1 MQTFLPFPNFRQSA
15 EVLDFRRLGKQRVE
29 VLQILRALESTKKDA
44 GWINHPA
51 VKMWEGYQYALSIY
65 GLECCVAW
73 ENRGYN
79 RGTTR
84 DEILWRA
91 KRYSGTGGIPH
102 AKPFWFGDD
111 RFHSAHRRMLVWK
124 MPDHYLVKFVDV
136 PEVPLHKPDYYWPT
150 KSPGMSHLS
159 E

>member
-1 MQTFLPFPNFRQSA
+1 MQTFLPFPSFRESA

-29 VLQILRALESTKKDA
+29 VLQILKALENPNA
-44 GWINHPA
+44 GWRNHPA

-73 ENRGYN
+73 ENRGYK

-84 DEILWRA
+84 DQIHERA
-91 KRYSGTGGIPH
+91 SLYSKTSGIPH
-102 AKPFWFGDD
+102 AKPRWFGDD
-111 RFHSAHRRMLVWK
+111 KFHSAHRRMLVWK
-124 MPDHYLVKFVDV
+124 MPDYYLGKFADV
-136 PEVPLHKPDYYWPT
+136 REAPLHKPDYYWPT
-150 KSPGMSHLS
+150 NSLGMSHLS